1 MKDTI
6 GGKSIIL
13 RVELQTEAIHFGQ
26 LITVITENGGD
37 VIAIDVIQSGS
48 NWTVRD
54 ITVTASEQAQLEAVT
69 GAIKLLQGV
78 KLVHVS
84 DRTFLLHLGGKIEM
98 KPKVPI
104 QESGAMCLGYIHPM
118 LREFVWRFMRSRRM
132 RTNLQ

>member
-13 RVELQTEAIHFGQ
+13 RVELQTEAVHFGQ

-37 VIAIDVIQSGS
+37 VIAIDVIQTGS

-54 ITVTASEQAQLEAVT
+54 ITVTASEQIQLEAVT
-69 GAIKLLQGV
+69 SAIKLLQGV

-104 QESGAMCLGYIHPM
+104 QNRNDP
-118 LREFVWRFMRSRRM
+118 VSRVY
-132 RTNLQ
+132 TGCCASLYGDS